1 MAENI
6 LKKLVNNSQIAIDDG
21 VYDVDV
27 NLKKSNQDF
36 KQIITSNPHAT
47 LLTEVKFSSP
57 SLGKIRTIGDPT
69 VIAKQMIAGGSKALS
84 VLTQPHLFHG
94 SPEYFIKVRQAVDVP
109 LLMKDIM
116 IDKIQIDTAKKIGAD
131 YMLVI
136 QSLFDQKFLTDIDE
150 FIDYGHKQGLNVLL
164 EVHTKEE
171 FQNALKTEADI
182 IGINNR
188 NLDTLDIDLNT
199 TELVLSGYDNSR
211 IILSESGINTSE
223 DIQYLKKC
231 GADAFLIGS
240 SIMKSDNIDRA
251 SKEIGELI
259 LKYPKNGKFGEFG
272 GQYIPETLGP
282 CN

>member
-27 NLKKSNQDF
+27 NLQKSDQDF
-36 KQIITSNPHAT
+36 KQIIASNTHAT
-47 LLTEVKFSSP
+47 LLTEVKFASP
-57 SLGKIRTIGDPT
+57 SLGKIRTIGDPA

-84 VLTQPHLFHG
+84 ILTQPHLFNG
-94 SPEYFIKVRQAVDVP
+94 SPEYFINVRQAVDVP

-116 IDKIQIDTAKKIGAD
+116 IDKIQIDAAKKIGAD

-150 FIDYGHKQGLNVLL
+150 FIGYGHKQGLNVLL
-164 EVHTKEE
+164 EVHTREE

-188 NLDTLDIDLNT
+188 NLDTLEIDLKT
-199 TELVLSGYDNSR
+199 TESVLSGYDHSR
-211 IILSESGINTSE
+211 LILSESGINTPE
-223 DIQYLKKC
+223 DIQYLKKS
-231 GADAFLIGS
+231 GANAFLIGS
-240 SIMKSDNIDRA
+240 SIMKSDNIEVQVRKLVN
-251 SKEIGELI
+251 SI
-259 LKYPKNGKFGEFG
+259 
-272 GQYIPETLGP
+272 
-282 CN
+282 

>member
-6 LKKLVNNSQIAIDDG
+6 LRKLVNNSQIAIDDG
-21 VYDVDV
+21 IYDIDL
-27 NLKKSNQDF
+27 NLQKSNKDF
-36 KQIITSNPHAT
+36 VQIIKMNPHAT
-47 LLTEVKFSSP
+47 LLTEVKFASP
-57 SLGKIRTIGDPT
+57 SLGKIRTLTDPAS
-69 VIAKQMIAGGSKALS
+69 IAKQMIAGGSKALS

-94 SPEYFIKVRQAVDVP
+94 SPEYFIKVRQSVEVP

-116 IDKIQIDTAKKIGAD
+116 IDKIQIDAAKKIGAD

-136 QSLFDQKFLTDIDE
+136 QSLFDQGYLKEIDE
-150 FIDYGHKQGLNVLL
+150 FIDYGHKQGLEILL

-188 NLDTLDIDLNT
+188 NLDTLEIDLKT
-199 TELVLSGYDNSR
+199 TEVVLEGYEKSR
-211 IILSESGINTSE
+211 IILSESGIDTAE

-240 SIMKSDNIDRA
+240 SIMKSNNIEEQVKKLVNA
-251 SKEIGELI
+251 
-259 LKYPKNGKFGEFG
+259 Y
-272 GQYIPETLGP
+272 
-282 CN
+282 

>member
-6 LKKLVNNSQIAIDDG
+6 LKKLVNNSQMAIDDG

-27 NLKKSNQDF
+27 NLQKSDKDF

-57 SLGKIRTIGDPT
+57 SLGKIRTIGDPSN
-69 VIAKQMIAGGSKALS
+69 IAKQMIAGGSKALS
-84 VLTQPHLFHG
+84 VLTQPHLFNG
-94 SPEYFIKVRQAVDVP
+94 SPEYFIKVREAVDVP

-150 FIDYGHKQGLNVLL
+150 FIDYGHKQGLNILL

-171 FQNALKTEADI
+171 FQNALKTKADI

-188 NLDTLDIDLNT
+188 NLDTLEIDLKT
-199 TELVLSGYDNSR
+199 TELVLSDYDDSKL
-211 IILSESGINTSE
+211 ILSESGISTSE
-223 DIQYLKKC
+223 DIRYLKKC
-231 GADAFLIGS
+231 GANAFLIGS
-240 SIMKSDNIDRA
+240 SIMKKR
-251 SKEIGELI
+251 
-259 LKYPKNGKFGEFG
+259 
-272 GQYIPETLGP
+272 
-282 CN
+282 

>member
-6 LKKLVNNSQIAIDDG
+6 LKKLGNNSQIAIDDG

-27 NLKKSNQDF
+27 NLQKSDQDF
-36 KQIITSNPHAT
+36 KQIIASNTHAT
-47 LLTEVKFSSP
+47 LLTEVKFASP
-57 SLGKIRTIGDPT
+57 SLGKIRTIGDPA

-84 VLTQPHLFHG
+84 ILTQPHLFNG

-116 IDKIQIDTAKKIGAD
+116 IDKIQIDAAKKIGAD

-150 FIDYGHKQGLNVLL
+150 FIGYGHKQGLNVLL
-164 EVHTKEE
+164 EVHTREE

-188 NLDTLDIDLNT
+188 NLDTLEIDLKT
-199 TELVLSGYDNSR
+199 TESVLSGYDHSR
-211 IILSESGINTSE
+211 LILSESGINTPE
-223 DIQYLKKC
+223 DIQYLKKS
-231 GADAFLIGS
+231 GANAFLIGS
-240 SIMKSDNIDRA
+240 SIMKSDNIEEQVRKLVN
-251 SKEIGELI
+251 SI
-259 LKYPKNGKFGEFG
+259 
-272 GQYIPETLGP
+272 
-282 CN
+282 